1 MLQQNQQQIHRKTWS
16 NSVAQL
22 FLEISP
28 LKKQFQTTVQD
39 LEIKLEQMK
48 ESNKAMQE
56 VYTDHVRW
64 VASIWMMDDGCFPRL
79 IHYFAHDLCVWRHN
93 SRIQEKTIMKL
104 EEAPWYEDD
113 DFNSNN
119 GDGSD
124 SSPGEQPSVHM
135 I

>member
-1 MLQQNQQQIHRKTWS
+1 VAYSIFAFFEAYLLKRLHLVMLQQNQQQIHRKTWS

-56 VYTDHVRW
+56 VYTDHVR
-64 VASIWMMDDGCFPRL
+64 
-79 IHYFAHDLCVWRHN
+79 
-93 SRIQEKTIMKL
+93 
-104 EEAPWYEDD
+104 
-113 DFNSNN
+113 
-119 GDGSD
+119 
-124 SSPGEQPSVHM
+124 
-135 I
+135 